1 MTDSE
6 YLQQARNRLEQ
17 FRDEQERL
25 HDRLTG
31 DMSRMTGLRIS
42 LPLLAGALALGLGL
56 SAGYQI
62 GRR

>member
-6 YLQQARNRLEQ
+6 YPQQSKDRLEQ
-17 FRDEQERL
+17 LRDEQERL

-42 LPLLAGALALGLGL
+42 LPLLAGALALGLSVGC
-56 SAGYQI
+56 QI